1 MTLHPM
7 WEAFPHLQKDLKQ
20 TLRLMENA
28 LQIKNKNVEE
38 AILDMIQ
45 AGGKLL
51 RPAYQILFAQFGS
64 EKDEEKILALAAA
77 IELLHTATLIHDD
90 IVDEADLRRNLPTIR
105 SRFGNSTA
113 VYAGDYLFVTCFKLM
128 ADYATSMK
136 SLQMNS
142 RSMEKILAGELGQ
155 MDKHYYLE
163 VTIDDYLENISGKTA
178 ELFALS
184 CSIGAFENG
193 SSQLFAKKASEIGH
207 NIGMAFQILDDILD
221 YSQGSEAIGKPVL
234 EDVRQGIY
242 SLPLLYALEENSVA
256 LEPLLAKK
264 KQMTKEDALEVFEL
278 VQASRGIQ
286 KAQQLATDYTEKA
299 LKDIHSLPNRP
310 TGVKETLLAITKMIL
325 HREN

>member
-7 WEAFPHLQKDLKQ
+7 WEAFPQLQKELKQ
-20 TLRLMENA
+20 TLNLMENA
-28 LQIKNKNVEE
+28 LHLKNKEVET
-38 AILDMIQ
+38 AILEMIQ

-51 RPAYQILFAQFGS
+51 RPAYQILFAQFGP
-64 EKDEEKILALAAA
+64 EKEQQKILSFAAA

-90 IVDEADLRRNLPTIR
+90 IVDESKLRRNLPTIQA
-105 SRFGNSTA
+105 RFDNRTA

-128 ADYATSMK
+128 ADYGSSMK

-163 VTIDDYLENISGKTA
+163 VTIEEYLENISGKTA

-184 CSIGAFENG
+184 CSIGALESG
-193 SSQLFAKKASEIGH
+193 CSQLFAKKAAAIGH
-207 NIGMAFQILDDILD
+207 QIGMAFQILDDILD
-221 YSQGSEAIGKPVL
+221 YSQASETLGKPVL

-242 SLPLLYALEENSVA
+242 SLPLLYALEENPSA
-256 LEPLLAKK
+256 LRPLLAKK
-264 KQMTKEDALEVFEL
+264 EQMTQAEARNVFDL
-278 VQASRGIQ
+278 VQASQGIQ
-286 KAQQLATDYTEKA
+286 KAQELATNYTEKA
-299 LKDIHSLPNRP
+299 LKEINSLPNRP
-310 TGVKETLLAITKMIL
+310 AGVKDSLLTITKTIL